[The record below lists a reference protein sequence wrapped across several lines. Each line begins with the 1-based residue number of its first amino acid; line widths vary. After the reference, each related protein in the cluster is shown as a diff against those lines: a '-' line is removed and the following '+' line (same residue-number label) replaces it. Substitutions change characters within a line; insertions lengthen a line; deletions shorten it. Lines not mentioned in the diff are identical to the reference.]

1 MTTTKEEE
9 YSENDIGIFG
19 HDSSSSDN
27 DSTKHD
33 DDDDIDSSD
42 HDDQEEEEA
51 QSADDQQDDD
61 LIEASSVMIDMLE
74 PADDQQDDDL
84 IEASSVMSDMLEPEW
99 RQQMRQEDQQAYNK
113 TMKQTRGLFDFS
125 LEKFITLP
133 EYKKETK
140 FEFDISPAKLCD
152 YLYNNAASDT

>member
-51 QSADDQQDDD
+51 QS
-61 LIEASSVMIDMLE
+61 
-74 PADDQQDDDL
+74 ADDQQDDDL

>member
-1 MTTTKEEE
+1 MC
-9 YSENDIGIFG
+9 SRGG
-19 HDSSSSDN
+19 GGVRP
-27 DSTKHD
+27 
-33 DDDDIDSSD
+33 
-42 HDDQEEEEA
+42 DQEKE
-51 QSADDQQDDD
+51 QDADDQQADD
-61 LIEASSVMIDMLE
+61 LLAASSAI
-74 PADDQQDDDL
+74 
-84 IEASSVMSDMLEPEW
+84 SDMLEPEW

-152 YLYNNAASDT
+152 YLCNNTASQHAQ